1 MVEQLSGVTVVIFI
15 ACGVLTV
22 FLLFIFAKRQIMR
35 FALRSRRGPH
45 VALGHDADKGLRS
58 ELERRLDVIPRIV
71 NEPKLINKDDAR
83 YILPPGS
90 TIPPYYYRLKAVDD
104 VKTLEMEI
112 LKQDSNMH
120 RHPTENLR
128 AFLLSSLAA
137 PLDGSG
143 QKMVHQFCDMYE
155 HARHDPAD
163 FGEEEYQAYSRL
175 FLKLID
181 VAKLLKSFP
190 NSRKTSPNRT
200 PVRRVPDLTKNRSS
214 TVDIKLQLK
223 DENISRPSTL
233 TVPAGEVDSS
243 ETPV

>member
-45 VALGHDADKGLRS
+45 VAIGHDADKALRL

-71 NEPKLINKDDAR
+71 HEPKLIKDDDTR
-83 YILPPGS
+83 YIHSDSLPP
-90 TIPPYYYRLKAVDD
+90 YFYRLKAVDD

-112 LKQDSNMH
+112 LRQDSSMH

-143 QKMVHQFCDMYE
+143 QKMVHQFCDTYE

-163 FGEEEYQAYSRL
+163 FGEEEYHTFYRL
-175 FLKLID
+175 LMKLMD
-181 VAKLLKSFP
+181 AAKLLKSFP

-200 PVRRVPDLTKNRSS
+200 PVRRVPDISKNRTN
-214 TVDIKLQLK
+214 TVDVKLQLR
-223 DENISRPSTL
+223 DENLSRPSTL
-233 TVPAGEVDSS
+233 TVPAGEGDSS

>member
-1 MVEQLSGVTVVIFI
+1 
-15 ACGVLTV
+15 
-22 FLLFIFAKRQIMR
+22 MR

-45 VALGHDADKGLRS
+45 VAVGHDADKGLRM
-58 ELERRLDVIPRIV
+58 EMERRLDVIPRIV
-71 NEPKLINKDDAR
+71 HEPRLIYDDDTR

-90 TIPPYYYRLKAVDD
+90 VFPPFYYRLKAVDD
-104 VKTLEMEI
+104 VKTLESEI
-112 LKQDSNMH
+112 LKQDSSMH

-143 QKMVHQFCDMYE
+143 QKLVHQFCDMYE

-163 FGEEEYQAYSRL
+163 FGDEEYQAFSRL
-175 FLKLID
+175 LVKLMEA
-181 VAKLLKSFP
+181 AKQLKSFP

-200 PVRRVPDLTKNRSS
+200 PVRRAPDPSKPRTN
-214 TVDIKLQLK
+214 TVDVKLQLR
-223 DENISRPSTL
+223 DENLSRPSTL
-233 TVPAGEVDSS
+233 TVPAGEGDSS

>member
-1 MVEQLSGVTVVIFI
+1 
-15 ACGVLTV
+15 
-22 FLLFIFAKRQIMR
+22 MR

-45 VALGHDADKGLRS
+45 VTLGHGAEKGLRM
-58 ELERRLDVIPRIV
+58 ELERRLDVISRIV
-71 NEPKLINKDDAR
+71 HEAKLINEDDAR

-90 TIPPYYYRLKAVDD
+90 SFPPYYYRLKAVDD
-104 VKTLEMEI
+104 VKTLEAEI
-112 LKQDSNMH
+112 LKQDTSLH
-120 RHPTENLR
+120 RYPTENLR

-163 FGEEEYQAYSRL
+163 FGDEEYQAYSRL
-175 FLKLID
+175 LIKLMD
-181 VAKLLKSFP
+181 AAKLLKSFP

-200 PVRRVPDLTKNRSS
+200 PVRRPPDMSKSRNNM
-214 TVDIKLQLK
+214 VDVKLQLR
-223 DENISRPSTL
+223 DENLSRPSTL